1 MNGNGSE
8 QVRVVEED
16 ERYIVNWSTKS
27 SRVEAGQTYRVRV
40 TINEVHVPES
50 QGL

>member
-16 ERYIVNWSTKS
+16 ERYIVNWSTNS
-27 SRVEAGQTYRVRV
+27 SRVEAGQSYRVQV
-40 TINEVHVPES
+40 PVNGVDIPES